1 MDARLLSHKNW
12 YWDNVVNDINLEEND
27 EIHSLI
33 FNNLYKVVKTEN
45 TIKINKERWIV
56 TPIRKQNAIYWKY
69 IKTWYVIEI

>member
-12 YWDNVVNDINLEEND
+12 YWDNVVNDINLEENY

-45 TIKINKERWIV
+45 TIKINKEWWIV